1 MTRVRSILT
10 HFKMDKFNLQWN
22 DFMSTVSKSFAQ
34 LRKEEDFYD
43 VTLVSDDEEHISAHK
58 VVLAAS
64 SGFFKNIL
72 KKATH
77 ANPLLYINGVKSK
90 ELKFIL
96 DYIYNGKVEMYQED
110 IDDFINAAQ
119 KLRVEGL
126 DIKDE
131 DPCVDETIEVIN
143 DDAPQPQTTVEK
155 ETKTVDKKKAESM
168 KSSIIALNK
177 PGEISS
183 GLNELYTKNGDLF
196 ACIKCGR
203 TARKSS
209 DIRRHVEMHIEGLS
223 YECPLNCGQT
233 FRSRSQ
239 LKDHKRKCN

>member
-1 MTRVRSILT
+1 M
-10 HFKMDKFNLQWN
+10 
-22 DFMSTVSKSFAQ
+22 
-34 LRKEEDFYD
+34 
-43 VTLVSDDEEHISAHK
+43 
-58 VVLAAS
+58 VLAAS

-72 KKATH
+72 KKSTH
-77 ANPLLYINGVKSK
+77 ANPLLYLNGIKSK

-96 DYIYNGKVEMYQED
+96 DYIYNGKVEMYQAD

-126 DIKDE
+126 DIKEE

-143 DDAPQPQTTVEK
+143 DDALQTTLEK
-155 ETKTVDKKKAESM
+155 DTKTVSKKKAEPM

-183 GLNELYTKNGDLF
+183 DLNELYTKNGDLF

-203 TARKSS
+203 TAKKSS

-223 YECPLNCGQT
+223 YDTP
-233 FRSRSQ
+233 S
-239 LKDHKRKCN
+239 